1 MQVVFDDNDHYDF
14 LTRKNYLYKLKL
26 GPHYVQK
33 KKKYANDM
41 WTRASALFLT
51 IYYFF

>member
-33 KKKYANDM
+33 KKNMLMICGQEQVHY
-41 WTRASALFLT
+41 S
-51 IYYFF
+51 